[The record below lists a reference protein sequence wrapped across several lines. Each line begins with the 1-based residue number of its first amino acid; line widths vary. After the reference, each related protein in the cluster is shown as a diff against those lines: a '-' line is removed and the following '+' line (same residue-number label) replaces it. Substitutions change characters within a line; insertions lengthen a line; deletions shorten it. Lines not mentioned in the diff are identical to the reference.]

1 MKETPAAQEAF
12 EDYYGMGPERSLP
25 KLHEQYV
32 ERDQGGAE
40 LCPPTTRL
48 NTLKEWSAK
57 HGWQERV
64 KERVRERAAGIRDKL
79 EERAGQMRESVG
91 GFLLVEISRLL
102 EKLNADK
109 TTVLVET
116 VSDLEKEVKLFFQ
129 LAEQPLSDKIDANVK
144 HSGEV
149 ETIAKLGLDPEARGL
164 AAEFA
169 DRLAEIV
176 AGKPGSHA
184 D

>member
-57 HGWQERV
+57 HSWQERV

-102 EKLNADK
+102 ETLKADE

-129 LAEQPLSDKIDANVK
+129 LAEQPLSDKIEHGGSVGIRIVPLPIL
-144 HSGEV
+144 S
-149 ETIAKLGLDPEARGL
+149 ETDPLNDLPKEAGDDCPDKP
-164 AAEFA
+164 A
-169 DRLAEIV
+169 D
-176 AGKPGSHA
+176 KPSA
-184 D
+184 

>member
-12 EDYYGMGPERSLP
+12 EDYYGLGAERSLT
-25 KLHEQYV
+25 KL
-32 ERDQGGAE
+32 AE
-40 LCPPTTRL
+40 SYQTSTEPIPTEHIA
-48 NTLKEWSAK
+48 TLKKWSVE
-57 HGWQERV
+57 HNWQERV

-102 EKLNADK
+102 EKLKADE
-109 TTVLVET
+109 TAIVLAET

-129 LAEQPLSDKIDANVK
+129 LAEQPLADRIEHGGKIGVEL
-144 HSGEV
+144 SGDINIES
-149 ETIAKLGLDPEARGL
+149 EEARGL